1 MKDWNAK
8 WIMFEECPENTTPV
22 FRKEFCLEEK
32 PAEASLDICGL
43 GFYLLEINGMRV
55 GEELLQPAFTA
66 YDKTV
71 LYNTHD
77 VTDFL
82 AAGNNEIRVTLGN
95 GWFHEP
101 GEDCFDF
108 EHAVWKNHPQMICR
122 LYADGRVILR
132 SDSGWQCREGK
143 WSYNSV
149 RFGETYDAGAE
160 EKEWRQAA
168 VAKGPGG
175 LLKKQK
181 LPGIRI
187 QEYREPMTVKDK
199 VYDFGCNLSGDV
211 EITLEGKQGETVEIV
226 YGERLDARGGIDQ
239 TLIKRH
245 GDIPRNQIDYYRKGK
260 DGEET
265 WHPEFSYKGFRYV
278 QVKGDAA
285 VVQIKARVFY
295 TDLQTAGGFQCP
307 DVCLQ
312 RIYDASLRSVRTNF
326 HHIPTDCPHREK
338 NGWTGDAHMSCEFA
352 LLNLDM
358 EDAYLQYLDSLTDC
372 QWPSGQLPCIAPTSV
387 YGYNYQ
393 SGPTWDAAL
402 IFIPWQLYRFT
413 GKTEILERYYEAMKK
428 YLHYTRQISEE
439 GICRSGLGDFLPDEA
454 QEVCPA
460 GMILSC
466 FIMRMA
472 QIMEQISGILG
483 KEDGN
488 EWQTLAAYIRK
499 AVIREYYGSC
509 RITESYLSCVLF
521 FGLSEHPEKEAK
533 ELAGIVR
540 EKEYRAG
547 GGIFGSIY
555 TLEMLT
561 KYGYLED
568 ALRVAGQK
576 ECPGWAYMLQDGGN
590 SLWEH
595 WNGKQGSLNHHM
607 RSAIGAWMFK
617 ALTGLVPEECEP
629 GWRRIV
635 LRPHVTERV
644 TGCRA
649 WHRTPWG
656 IVRIALEKG
665 RLYVELPEGVSA
677 CVHWNGKPY
686 EFTGCREL
694 QLWETTE

>member
-77 VTDFL
+77 ITDFL

-187 QEYREPMTVKDK
+187 QEYREPVTVKDK

-338 NGWTGDAHMSCEFA
+338 
-352 LLNLDM
+352 
-358 EDAYLQYLDSLTDC
+358 
-372 QWPSGQLPCIAPTSV
+372 
-387 YGYNYQ
+387 
-393 SGPTWDAAL
+393 
-402 IFIPWQLYRFT
+402 
-413 GKTEILERYYEAMKK
+413 K
-428 YLHYTRQISEE
+428 
-439 GICRSGLGDFLPDEA
+439 
-454 QEVCPA
+454 
-460 GMILSC
+460 
-466 FIMRMA
+466 RMDR
-472 QIMEQISGILG
+472 G
-483 KEDGN
+483 
-488 EWQTLAAYIRK
+488 
-499 AVIREYYGSC
+499 
-509 RITESYLSCVLF
+509 
-521 FGLSEHPEKEAK
+521 
-533 ELAGIVR
+533 
-540 EKEYRAG
+540 
-547 GGIFGSIY
+547 
-555 TLEMLT
+555 
-561 KYGYLED
+561 
-568 ALRVAGQK
+568 
-576 ECPGWAYMLQDGGN
+576 
-590 SLWEH
+590 
-595 WNGKQGSLNHHM
+595 
-607 RSAIGAWMFK
+607 
-617 ALTGLVPEECEP
+617 
-629 GWRRIV
+629 
-635 LRPHVTERV
+635 RPHVLRICTAEPGYG
-644 TGCRA
+644 GCLPAVSGQSHGLSVAQRA
-649 WHRTPWG
+649 AAVYRAHQCIW
-656 IVRIALEKG
+656 L
-665 RLYVELPEGVSA
+665 
-677 CVHWNGKPY
+677 
-686 EFTGCREL
+686 
-694 QLWETTE
+694 

>member
-77 VTDFL
+77 ITDFL

-187 QEYREPMTVKDK
+187 QEYREPVTVKDK

-499 AVIREYYGSC
+499 AVIREL
-509 RITESYLSCVLF
+509 RIMQDNGELF
-521 FGLSEHPEKEAK
+521 KLRALFRVIGTSGKRSK
-533 ELAGIVR
+533 RAGR
-540 EKEYRAG
+540 YRAG
-547 GGIFGSIY
+547 EGIPGRGRYLRIHLYIGNAHEIRIPGGCAPGGGTEGMSRLGLHASGWRKFPVGALERKTGIAEPPYAFRHRGLDVQGSDRVGSGGMRTRLEKDCIETACYGTGDRMPCMAPHALGNRKDCFGKRKTLCGIARRRIRLC
-555 TLEMLT
+555 TLERKT
-561 KYGYLED
+561 
-568 ALRVAGQK
+568 
-576 ECPGWAYMLQDGGN
+576 
-590 SLWEH
+590 
-595 WNGKQGSLNHHM
+595 
-607 RSAIGAWMFK
+607 I
-617 ALTGLVPEECEP
+617 
-629 GWRRIV
+629 
-635 LRPHVTERV
+635 
-644 TGCRA
+644 
-649 WHRTPWG
+649 
-656 IVRIALEKG
+656 
-665 RLYVELPEGVSA
+665 
-677 CVHWNGKPY
+677 
-686 EFTGCREL
+686 
-694 QLWETTE
+694 